1 MADEMMM
8 NGEIYDDPELE
19 ITGDDA
25 SETSGLNQKVDDL
38 KQENDEIARK
48 NREYKQRIEELKDS
62 VNVLRDGNVELKNK
76 VDEAES
82 ENKALGAVAARA
94 AELEA
99 EVARL
104 QHDLVSTMSDLQ
116 DSTLE
121 LSDLKR
127 GLMGMKDGEK
137 EKDVKLETLQK
148 ERNLL
153 VSKVENLEG
162 VESSIRDELER
173 KGKYIL
179 DLRKKVDDLESAVG
193 RMKTLETLKNDL
205 EKTVEKMK
213 VEIADLESRVDEKEE
228 VINEFIM
235 RERAVLDDVYGVI
248 NGNAAIGVG
257 RKGVIGNLKQKDWV
271 VMAGSTFAAVTVM
284 GVACYMQHAA
294 RKQ

>member
-1 MADEMMM
+1 MADETMI

-25 SETSGLNQKVDDL
+25 SETSGLDQKVDGL
-38 KQENDEIARK
+38 KQQNDEIARK
-48 NREYKQRIEELKDS
+48 NREYKQSIEELKVS
-62 VNVLRDGNVELKNK
+62 VKVLRDGNVELKNK

-127 GLMGMKDGEK
+127 GLMGMKDREK
-137 EKDVKLETLQK
+137 EKDVKLEALQK

-162 VESSIRDELER
+162 VETSIRDELER

-213 VEIADLESRVDEKEE
+213 VEIGDLESRVDEKEE

-235 RERAVLDDVYGVI
+235 KERAVLDDVYGVT
-248 NGNAAIGVG
+248 GNAAVGVG

-271 VMAGSTFAAVTVM
+271 VMAGSTFAAVAVM